1 MRLLKL
7 DIIEKVDGPTT
18 WLNPIVV
25 VPKSSGK
32 IRLCLDM
39 QQANKAIIC
48 ECHIIP
54 KIEDILTELHGA
66 KYISQIDLTEGT
78 IKLN

>member
-1 MRLLKL
+1 
-7 DIIEKVDGPTT
+7 
-18 WLNPIVV
+18 
-25 VPKSSGK
+25 
-32 IRLCLDM
+32 M

-66 KYISQIDLTEGT
+66 KYFSQIDLTEGT